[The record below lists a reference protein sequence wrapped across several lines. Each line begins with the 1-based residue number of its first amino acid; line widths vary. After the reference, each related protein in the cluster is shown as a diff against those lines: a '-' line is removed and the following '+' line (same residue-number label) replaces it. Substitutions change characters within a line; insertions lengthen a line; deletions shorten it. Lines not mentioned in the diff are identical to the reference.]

1 MGRTRYFLIAI
12 AALLSTVAM
21 YAQPEV
27 ISSTSYGYRL
37 NGNRNLRFTEAEKV
51 HTEITLGARYGQAK
65 GVSSFG
71 GSIQAAR
78 VWTPSDWFAGQAG
91 VLVSSV
97 YAGDFGALA
106 DVLAVGGI
114 RFGNKVYFGL
124 DLLAGTGQMAL
135 YDEST
140 NGASCHKYYNSQWR
154 VKVGGQASLN
164 FRLTEKVTL
173 GVFGRYLYTF
183 NDANTRSYQQA
194 EGWTAEPTTFYDN
207 RWSAGLSL
215 TFNILKESQLSGD
228 NCWTA
233 GVYTGYSFL
242 GNKGWVVGAEMNHFK
257 RVSARGGRLLGFGS
271 EQIIGDDMSTNS
283 VFGKAGYQ
291 ILPWGAGSPV
301 IFEFGAK
308 AGLGEYVKAGE
319 AASESGSF
327 YLKSAIQTVGIVGK
341 AYIGLNIHMGRHSI
355 KIGAEGGYHTCFDT
369 SFIGEGYNGQVTTPL
384 HGWDAAATVGY
395 AIAF

>member
-1 MGRTRYFLIAI
+1 MGRTRYFLIAF
-12 AALLSTVAM
+12 ALLSTVAM
-21 YAQPEV
+21 HSQEV
-27 ISSTSYGYRL
+27 SSTSYGYRL
-37 NGNRNLRFTEAEKV
+37 DGNRNLRFTQADKV
-51 HTEITLGARYGQAK
+51 HTEITVGARYGQAK
-65 GVSSFG
+65 GVASFG

-106 DVLAVGGI
+106 DIMAVGGI
-114 RFGNKVYFGL
+114 RFGNAVYFGL
-124 DLLAGTGQMAL
+124 DALVGTGQMAL

-140 NGASCHKYYNSQWR
+140 NGASCHRYYNSQWR

-164 FRLTEKVTL
+164 FRLSQKVTL

-183 NDANTRSYQQA
+183 NDESNRSYQQP
-194 EGWTAEPTTFYDN
+194 EGWEAVGTIFYDN

-215 TFNILKESQLSGD
+215 TFNIMRETQISGD
-228 NCWTA
+228 NCWTG

-242 GNKGWVVGAEMNHFK
+242 GNKGWVVGAEMLHFK
-257 RVSARGGRLLGFGS
+257 RVSARGGRILGFGS
-271 EQIIGDDMSTNS
+271 EQIIGDNKSTNS

-308 AGLGEYVKAGE
+308 AGIGEYIKAGE
-319 AASESGSF
+319 AVSENGF
-327 YLKSAIQTVGIVGK
+327 YLKSAIQVPGAVGK
-341 AYIGLNIHMGRHSI
+341 AYVGVNFHFGRHSI

-369 SFIGEGYNGQVTTPL
+369 SFVGEGYTGEVTTPL
-384 HGWDAAATVGY
+384 HGWDASATIGY
-395 AIAF
+395 ALAF

>member
-1 MGRTRYFLIAI
+1 MGRNIYRIIAFLT
-12 AALLSTVAM
+12 ALLSTVAM

-27 ISSTSYGYRL
+27 SSTSYGYQYD
-37 NGNRNLRFTEAEKV
+37 GNRNLRFTQAERV

-78 VWTPSDWFAGQAG
+78 VWTPSGWFAGQAG
-91 VLVSSV
+91 VTVSSV

-106 DVLAVGGI
+106 DIMAVGGL
-114 RFGNKVYFGL
+114 RFGNSVYFGL
-124 DLLAGTGQMAL
+124 DALAGVGQMAL

-140 NGASCHKYYNSQWR
+140 NGASTHRYYNSQWR
-154 VKVGGQASLN
+154 VKVGGQASIN
-164 FRLTEKVTL
+164 FRLSKMVTL

-183 NDANTRSYQQA
+183 NDEGNRSYQQA

-215 TFNILKESQLSGD
+215 TFNIMNETQISGD
-228 NCWTA
+228 NCWTG

-242 GNKGWVVGAEMNHFK
+242 GNEGWIVGAEMLHF
-257 RVSARGGRLLGFGS
+257 RRTGARGGRLLGFGS
-271 EQIIGDDMSTNS
+271 EQVMGERRSTNS

-291 ILPWGAGSPV
+291 ILPWGASSPL

-308 AGLGEYVKAGE
+308 AGIGEYIKAGE
-319 AASESGSF
+319 AVSENGF
-327 YLKSAIQTVGIVGK
+327 YLKSAIQVPGAVGK
-341 AYIGLNIHMGRHSI
+341 AYVGVNFHFGRHSI
-355 KIGAEGGYHTCFDT
+355 KLGGEAGYHACFNT
-369 SFIGEGYNGQVTTPL
+369 SFIGEGYTGEVTTPL
-384 HGWDAAATVGY
+384 HGWDAAATLGY
-395 AIAF
+395 SLAF